1 MEQPSLAE
9 ILASV
14 PPQSQSLLNQKI
26 TDACWQQLQLTDKLL
41 TLDRHQQYGTQ
52 GTTEQDIEEQDI
64 EEQG

>member
-1 MEQPSLAE
+1 
-9 ILASV
+9 
-14 PPQSQSLLNQKI
+14 
-26 TDACWQQLQLTDKLL
+26 LQLTDKLL